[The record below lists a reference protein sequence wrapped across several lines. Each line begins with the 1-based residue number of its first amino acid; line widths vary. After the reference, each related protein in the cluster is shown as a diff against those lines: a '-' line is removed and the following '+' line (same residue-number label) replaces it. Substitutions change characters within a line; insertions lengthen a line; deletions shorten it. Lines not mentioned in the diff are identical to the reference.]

1 MYERKVVYLFQ
12 YHGNTAGKNVGYIKW
27 NRSQEEG
34 KLILNIKGLHLTKD
48 MIGEC
53 SILLE
58 KKKIRLGKV
67 YLKNAVAEGK
77 YFIDSELCKKMAER
91 DISPDGVLVEFG
103 DARCAAVFSSKALD
117 LDSYSYA
124 EVPENSMREQADPI
138 RVSSDL
144 ARAPGGPVREQEDLI
159 RIPDVSVN
167 TENISADEPEVQ
179 TESVQTEEAEMQTED
194 AGQTQPPIGQELDQM
209 TEPIREIEQLE
220 VETEVPEAAGQ
231 CRPQAD
237 TEGGDLKI
245 RNAGIQ
251 VETAA
256 QTEPKSERPSVFCAD
271 INMKQPEQRRSAN
284 TGNMG
289 IATNSGR
296 TRRGEKRMQQEEPDN
311 EDIFARLKELF
322 PSVHP
327 FEKVENKEYL
337 SITPREIEF
346 FKKEYITLVNNSF
359 LLHGYQNYKYLIL
372 GRDLDLDV
380 YTIGVPGVYYEKEEM
395 MAKMF
400 GFDKFLPA
408 LNGEVAQGSFGYYTK
423 VLG

>member
-12 YHGNTAGKNVGYIKW
+12 YHGNTVGKNIGYIKW

-48 MIGEC
+48 TVGEC

-58 KKKIRLGKV
+58 KKKFWLGKV

-77 YFIDSELCKKMAER
+77 YFIDSELCKKMEEKN
-91 DISPDGVLVEFG
+91 ITPDGVLIEFG
-103 DARCAAVFSSKALD
+103 DVRCVAAFSSNALNLDEYLYDKKTDDFIKAQV
-117 LDSYSYA
+117 DSVNVPKGGVENEDTHKEDTEKKLEAVEQTPLPPEKELIRMEEPVGKIEYPK
-124 EVPENSMREQADPI
+124 PENE
-138 RVSSDL
+138 
-144 ARAPGGPVREQEDLI
+144 
-159 RIPDVSVN
+159 RIAS
-167 TENISADEPEVQ
+167 
-179 TESVQTEEAEMQTED
+179 
-194 AGQTQPPIGQELDQM
+194 
-209 TEPIREIEQLE
+209 
-220 VETEVPEAAGQ
+220 
-231 CRPQAD
+231 
-237 TEGGDLKI
+237 
-245 RNAGIQ
+245 
-251 VETAA
+251 
-256 QTEPKSERPSVFCAD
+256 
-271 INMKQPEQRRSAN
+271 
-284 TGNMG
+284 
-289 IATNSGR
+289 
-296 TRRGEKRMQQEEPDN
+296 QEEPDN
-311 EDIFARLKELF
+311 EDIFTKLKKLF

-372 GRDLDLDV
+372 GRDLDLEI

-400 GFDKFLPA
+400 GFEKFLPA
-408 LNGEVAQGSFGYYTK
+408 LNGEATQGSFGYYTK